1 MGIWEGKVRWKEK
14 GGSDRL
20 WFQDGVGEC
29 EIKVAIATQF
39 QMHAMSVLLTGE
51 GKSDM
56 GRSVEQ
62 ELNEYMEALK
72 EVEQVQFIATLEF

>member
-1 MGIWEGKVRWKEK
+1 
-14 GGSDRL
+14 
-20 WFQDGVGEC
+20 
-29 EIKVAIATQF
+29 
-39 QMHAMSVLLTGE
+39 
-51 GKSDM
+51 M